1 MNLEDFTATELAEK
15 IRHKEVSAA
24 EAVGGSLEQIRKHD
38 DQLNAFLNVC
48 EDATENATRIDERLA
63 AGEDVGPL
71 AGVPIALK
79 DNMCVQG
86 TPTTCASKILEHW
99 MSPYDAHVTDLL
111 EKAGAVIVGKT
122 NMDEY
127 AMGSSTENSGLAL
140 TRNPWNTE
148 HAPGGSSGGS
158 AAAVASGMVPLALG
172 SDTGGSIRQPA
183 AFCGV
188 TGSKPTYGRVSRFGL
203 VAFGSSLDQI
213 GPLSRDVRD
222 NALLLQVIS
231 GHDTRDSTSAN
242 LDVPDYLASL
252 DGSIDGLKIGIPKE
266 YFVEGMSPD
275 VAAATEAAIETLRS
289 LGAETREIS
298 MPHTQYAVAVYYII
312 ATAEASSNLSR
323 YDGVHYG
330 FRSQNAEDMIEMYT
344 KSRQEAF
351 GDEVKRRIMLGTFA
365 LSAETYEAYYLK
377 AAKVRKLMR
386 QDFDHAF
393 EEVDCI
399 LSPTAPSP
407 AFKIGELVD
416 DPLEM
421 YLSDILTLSLNLA
434 GLPGISVP
442 CGFSA
447 RGLPLGLQIM
457 GKPWDEA
464 TVLRAAH
471 AFQENTDF
479 LKRPTMPWPQ
489 AASL

>member
-1 MNLEDFTATELAEK
+1 MNFEDLTATALVQK
-15 IRHKEVSAA
+15 IRQKDISAA
-24 EAVGGSLEQIRKHD
+24 EAVAGSLAQIRKHD
-38 DQLNAFLNVC
+38 GQIKAFINVC
-48 EDATENATRIDERLA
+48 ENAEEKAKRIDKRLA

-86 TPTTCASKILEHW
+86 VPTTCGSKILEKW
-99 MSPYDAHVTDLL
+99 MTPYDANVTELL
-111 EKAGAVIVGKT
+111 EQAGAVIVGKT
-122 NMDEY
+122 NMDEF
-127 AMGSSTENSGLAL
+127 AMGSSTENSGLMV

-148 HAPGGSSGGS
+148 YAPGGSSGGS
-158 AAAVASGMVPLALG
+158 AAAVVAGMVPLALG

-183 AFCGV
+183 AFCGI
-188 TGSKPTYGRVSRFGL
+188 TGAKPTYGRVSRYGL

-231 GHDTRDSTSAN
+231 GHDSRDSTSAN

-252 DGSIDGLKIGIPKE
+252 EGSIEGLKIGIPKE
-266 YFVEGMSPD
+266 YFVDGMSPD
-275 VAAATEAAIETLRS
+275 VAAATDAAIETLRS
-289 LGAETREIS
+289 LGAEIRQIS

-312 ATAEASSNLSR
+312 ATAEASSNLAR

-330 FRSQNAEDMIEMYT
+330 FRSQNAEDMIGVYT
-344 KSRQEAF
+344 KSRREAF

-365 LSAETYEAYYLK
+365 LSAETYEAYYVK

-386 QDFDHAF
+386 EDFDNAF
-393 EEVDCI
+393 EQVDCI
-399 LSPTAPSP
+399 LSPTSPSP

-416 DPLEM
+416 DPLQM
-421 YLSDILTLSLNLA
+421 YLSDIMTLSLNLA

-447 RGLPLGLQIM
+447 EGLPLGLQLM

-464 TVLRAAH
+464 TILRAAY
-471 AFQENTDF
+471 AFQQTTDF
-479 LKRPTMPWPQ
+479 LRRPRLN
-489 AASL
+489 SE